1 MNRNET
7 TKFLEDKKTYK
18 KVLGILESVSTS
30 EGFGFESELVD
41 LIAGGSV
48 ANTIYHLLNKERSPK
63 PIIND
68 IDVFSM
74 EENND
79 IFFRNHS
86 EEHFLIGEGITN
98 ETHVDGY
105 GRIWVGKYGNTL
117 SMVSTTRNGL
127 LNKINLYVT
136 NQHKDFNPVDYYGD
150 VISVFDLSNCQ
161 VALDRVNEK
170 IIYTDRF
177 LDFLLTHKIEI
188 TNLNQPLQ
196 TAFRLNKK
204 VLELGCIETNIES
217 EINLL
222 KHSSLIYGSYNNNY
236 VGPVW
241 QKKIKDN
248 KEFFLKIFKFK
259 KNKAFYGPT
268 EPTSFVYTFKTFEV
282 RHNFN
287 NLRRFT
293 NHSSLMAYWDIFVRG
308 NNPKLKSKIE
318 GYIPKLVTNQ
328 YSKGSKSSNYTP
340 LKSNISLLQEGN
352 IEFHDFIFDYLGE
365 SPNYLNGDIE
375 HEFDKLSYI
384 RKIINETHQFLDF
397 RFTVVNTLEDHVKFL
412 NYFEDK
418 FCKNGQ
424 WRSHD
429 IRKLV
434 LMRHNKSSLTSNS
447 YEEKLTDLKNC
458 INNLLVR
465 FTGRKMRH
473 NFIKKKIGTTDFED
487 TYWF

>member
-1 MNRNET
+1 MDKKEIIN
-7 TKFLEDKKTYK
+7 FIEDKKTYD
-18 KVLGILESVSTS
+18 KVLGILKSLDTS
-30 EGFGFESELVD
+30 ENKNFDSEVED

-48 ANTIYHLLNKERSPK
+48 ANTIYHLLYKERSPK

-68 IDVFSM
+68 IDLFSM
-74 EENND
+74 EVNDD
-79 IFFRNHS
+79 IFFWNHTD
-86 EEHFLIGEGITN
+86 EHFLSGEGIGN
-98 ETHVDGY
+98 ETNVDGY
-105 GRIWVGKYGNTL
+105 GKIWVGKYGNTL
-117 SMVSTTRNGL
+117 SMVSTSRNGL
-127 LNKINLYVT
+127 LNRINLYVT
-136 NQHKDFNPVDYYGD
+136 TQSKVFNPVDYYED

-161 VALDRVNEK
+161 VALDRVNQK
-170 IIYTDRF
+170 IIYTERF
-177 LDFLLTHKIEI
+177 VEFLLTHKIEI

-204 VLELGCIETNIES
+204 VLELGCVETNVES

-222 KHSSLIYGSYNNNY
+222 QHSSLIFGSHNTNI
-236 VGPVW
+236 GPIW

-248 KEFFLKIFKFK
+248 KEFFLNIFRFK
-259 KNKAFYGPT
+259 KNGAFYGPN
-268 EPTSFVYTFKTFEV
+268 EESFIYLFKTFEL

-308 NNPKLKSKIE
+308 KNPKVKSKLE
-318 GYIPKLVTNQ
+318 GYIPKLSSNQ
-328 YSKGSKSSNYTP
+328 YSKTIMSSNYKP
-340 LKSNISLLQEGN
+340 LKTNISLLAESV
-352 IEFHDFIFDYLGE
+352 EFHDFIFDYLGT
-365 SPNYLNGDIE
+365 SPNYLDGDIE
-375 HEFDKLSYI
+375 NEFDKLSYVK
-384 RKIINETHQFLDF
+384 KIISETQQFLDF
-397 RFTVVNTLEDHVKFL
+397 RFTLVDTLDDHVKFL
-412 NYFEDK
+412 NYFEGK

-424 WRSHD
+424 WRSND

-447 YEEKLTDLKNC
+447 YIEKLTDLKNC